1 MTRGL
6 DGSSLD
12 GVTASISRLTISVA
26 ELDRSLPLYENVL
39 GLTRRYALPGL
50 VMLADGAGVEV
61 LLHERTPTP
70 GDASIAPS
78 FRVDDVDAATTD
90 ALLVGATVIDEPA
103 DQAWGERQS
112 VLHDVDGHV
121 LCLVAPLT

>member
-6 DGSSLD
+6 GGSSLD

-61 LLHERTPTP
+61 L
-70 GDASIAPS
+70 
-78 FRVDDVDAATTD
+78 
-90 ALLVGATVIDEPA
+90 PA
-103 DQAWGERQS
+103 DEQRKTLTMAKN
-112 VLHDVDGHV
+112 H
-121 LCLVAPLT
+121 CPLICWRICRAI

>member
-1 MTRGL
+1 MTSAL
-6 DGSSLD
+6 
-12 GVTASISRLTISVA
+12 SRFTISVA

-50 VMLADGAGVEV
+50 VMLATSNDVEL
-61 LLHERTPTP
+61 LLHERPPTP
-70 GDASIAPS
+70 GDAAIAPT
-78 FRVDDVDAATTD
+78 FRVDDVDAATAD

-112 VLHDVDGHV
+112 VLHDADGHV
-121 LCLVAPLT
+121 ICLVAPLA

>member
-1 MTRGL
+1 
-6 DGSSLD
+6 
-12 GVTASISRLTISVA
+12 VTSALSRFTISVA

-50 VMLADGAGVEV
+50 VMLATSNDVEV
-61 LLHERTPTP
+61 LLHERPPTP
-70 GDASIAPS
+70 GDAAIAPS
-78 FRVDDVDAATTD
+78 FRVDDADAATAD
-90 ALLVGATVIDEPA
+90 ALLAGATVIDEPA

-121 LCLVAPLT
+121 ICLVAQIAG